1 MPIVGSFAG
10 ASARAYGLGAGL
22 AAPIGYNSIATT
34 TVGSGGSSTITFS
47 SIPQTYKHLQIRA
60 LARNTVANTDDNIH
74 IRFNSDTGNNYSCH
88 FFYGNQTSK
97 AAGVAGSSDLMIGF
111 RVPGASS
118 SANMFG
124 VGVVDILDYNNSNKY
139 KTIRSITGHNQ
150 NGSGSVWLFSGN
162 WRNTSAITSI
172 SIFYGANN
180 IAQYSS
186 FALYGLAA

>member
-22 AAPIGYNSIATT
+22 ALPVGYNSIAST
-34 TVGSGGSSTITFS
+34 TVGSGGAATIDFT

-60 LARNTVANTDDNIH
+60 IGRNTVVNADDNIN
-74 IRFNSDTGNNYSCH
+74 IRFNSDTGNNYSLH
-88 FFYGNQTSK
+88 YLYGNQTS
-97 AAGVAGSSDLMIGF
+97 AASGATSSSNLMLGF

-124 VGVVDILDYNNSNKY
+124 VGIIDILDYNNANKY

-172 SIFYGANN
+172 SIYYGANN

-186 FALYGLAA
+186 FALYGLVG